1 MSERAPQRIALR
13 RSFAMRVASAA
24 FVATASAAV
33 YRCVSP
39 WLGAWQAVPL
49 TLAVFALLALC
60 ALRHDRAQPVA
71 LQIGRE
77 NLTAWGRAGILLAQG
92 RIAGCAHWG
101 DRLLVLILK
110 PGEGGRQTLLVPADT
125 VPPAVFRELAVRA
138 RRRAGA

>member
-1 MSERAPQRIALR
+1 
-13 RSFAMRVASAA
+13 
-24 FVATASAAV
+24 
-33 YRCVSP
+33 
-39 WLGAWQAVPL
+39 L

-77 NLTAWGRAGILLAQG
+77 NLIAWGRAGILLAQG

-101 DRLLVLILK
+101 DRLLVLNLK
-110 PGEGGRQTLLVPADT
+110 PDEGGRQTLLVPADT